1 VFTYPHFDPIALQ
14 IGPLAV
20 RWYGLMYLAAF
31 LLTWLGLRARAKLPW
46 SKVGPAQVDDVVF
59 YGALGA
65 IVGGRIGY
73 MLVYGLSELVADPLS
88 LFTVWKGGM
97 SFHGGLAGVLLAMW
111 LYARSKGMRLFDIT
125 DAVAPWAS
133 GGIFFGRMG
142 NFINGELWGR
152 PTSPDAPWAVIVDG
166 EARHASQLYEAFLEG
181 AVLCAVLWLYTR
193 KPRPTM
199 AASGLFL
206 LLYGSFRILIE
217 FVREPDRQLG
227 YVALGWVTTGMLL
240 SVPMVL
246 AGAWLL
252 VLAAR
257 SGASTG
263 GAATP
268 GQPQPAVAKKAG

>member
-1 VFTYPHFDPIALQ
+1 LFTYPHFDPIAFQL
-14 IGPLAV
+14 GPVAV

-31 LLTWLGLRARAKLPW
+31 LLTWIGLRSRAKLPW
-46 SKVGPAQVDDVVF
+46 SKVRPANVDDVVF

-65 IVGGRIGY
+65 IVGGRVGY

-97 SFHGGLAGVLLAMW
+97 SFHGGLAGVLIAMW
-111 LYARSKGMRLFDIT
+111 VVAKRSGMKFFDIT
-125 DAVAPWAS
+125 DAIAPWAS

-142 NFINGELWGR
+142 NFINGELWGKT
-152 PTSPDAPWAVIVDG
+152 TSPDAPWAVIVDG
-166 EARHASQLYEAFLEG
+166 EPRHASQLYEAFLEG

-206 LLYGSFRILIE
+206 MLYGLFRIVIE

-227 YVALGWVTTGMLL
+227 YIALGWVTTGMLL
-240 SVPMVL
+240 SLPMVI
-246 AGAWLL
+246 AGAALL
-252 VLAAR
+252 VLSSRNGADPG
-257 SGASTG
+257 GASV
-263 GAATP
+263 ASEP
-268 GQPQPAVAKKAG
+268 PRAVAKKAG